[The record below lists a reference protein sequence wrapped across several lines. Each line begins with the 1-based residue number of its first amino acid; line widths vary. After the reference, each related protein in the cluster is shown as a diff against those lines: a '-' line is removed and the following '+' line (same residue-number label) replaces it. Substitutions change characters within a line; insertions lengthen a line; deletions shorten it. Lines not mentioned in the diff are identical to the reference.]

1 MGKYKMAF
9 DSIGEFLAMGGY
21 GFYVWLAY
29 ALTFLALILVTV
41 SSFLKRNKIL
51 KNVEQRLAR
60 EQRIKK
66 AQNMEG
72 TL

>member
-1 MGKYKMAF
+1 MAF
-9 DSIGEFLAMGGY
+9 NSIGEFLAMGGY

-29 ALTFLALILVTV
+29 GLTFIALIMVTV
-41 SSFLKRNKIL
+41 NSFTKKNKIL

-60 EQRIKK
+60 EQRIKN

>member
-1 MGKYKMAF
+1 MAF
-9 DSIGEFLAMGGY
+9 NSFADFFAMGGY

-29 ALTFLALILVTV
+29 GISLACLILLIFNTLVTR
-41 SSFLKRNKIL
+41 KKII
-51 KNVEQRLAR
+51 KVVTERIAR

-66 AQNMEG
+66 AKNTKG